1 MKDAGMRIRVEPDL
15 RAAFVEVCRA
25 QDVSAAQVLRA
36 FMRDYIEH
44 RKTFSTQGK
53 LFESI
58 ESIYSDQRVKE
69 VRE

>member
-36 FMRDYIEH
+36 FMRDYIEQ
-44 RKTFSTQGK
+44 RKMLNTQGK
-53 LFESI
+53 LFENI
-58 ESIYSDQRVKE
+58 GSIYSDQRIKE
-69 VRE
+69 VHE